1 MHRDGSGKKIENL
14 EQAKAEWRAKGKSP
28 STYCSKKEWDETQ
41 DDIGELV
48 LTTPDGTEIRK
59 HASVKCTTRG
69 GSHKI
74 AHNRVIIGN
83 PIKYA
88 EWKAGCDAWK
98 ATNTKSNR
106 LYDSWMAEWTHYPHS
121 YLDKLLSDHSVPE

>member
-41 DDIGELV
+41 DDLGELV

-59 HASVKCTTRG
+59 HASIKCTARG

-83 PIKYA
+83 PTKYA
-88 EWKAGCDAWK
+88 KWKAARE
-98 ATNTKSNR
+98 TKPDN
-106 LYDSWMAEWTHYPHS
+106 LKIYEGWMAEWTYYPHS
-121 YLDKLLSDHSVPE
+121 DLDKLVARHSAPA